1 MSRIEG
7 FTGWLRHHRLACFG
21 LMVVA
26 FVVFGLLTL
35 DLVRLVSANAAL
47 INDYGWQALQ
57 DGALVQLLELVVS
70 AVTAMAAWIVF
81 KVCEML
87 LVQSFTR

>member
-7 FTGWLRHHRLACFG
+7 FTGWLRRHRLACFG
-21 LMVVA
+21 LMAVA

-47 INDYGWQALQ
+47 IKENGWQALQ
-57 DGALVQLLELVVS
+57 DGGLQQLAELIGSSV
-70 AVTAMAAWIVF
+70 AAMAAWIVF